1 MDAELE
7 TLGSEATVV
16 ENLKKICIFVAG
28 SAAQKFGVKLSDEQE
43 LLARTADLAMLAY
56 TAESTYLRALK
67 EVKAKGEDAAAIA
80 VAAAQI
86 TCETAMSQAELIAR
100 EATAALAEGDVL
112 MTMLAGLRRLSRRT
126 SANTIA
132 LKKMIGNKMIEDER
146 VPFAL

>member
-1 MDAELE
+1 M
-7 TLGSEATVV
+7 
-16 ENLKKICIFVAG
+16 
-28 SAAQKFGVKLSDEQE
+28 
-43 LLARTADLAMLAY
+43 
-56 TAESTYLRALK
+56 
-67 EVKAKGEDAAAIA
+67 KAKGEDGAAIA